1 MKTVVL
7 RRPGGPDVLEIVEGP
22 VPVPGPGEIVIRS
35 RAIGVSRPDILI
47 REGRYSWMP
56 PLPASPG
63 SELSGIID
71 AIGPGVSSLHV
82 GQAVL
87 VSARDLPVRGG
98 CYTEAICVPASAAY
112 ALPTGVDFDQ
122 AVVLPTYL
130 VAYAMLDMFEPL
142 ERLKSIFVA
151 GVAGGIGGA
160 LAELANDRGLT
171 VVGSVGSAEREA
183 YARKAG
189 VHHIVNYREE
199 DVIARILALTD
210 NRGVDVAF
218 DHIVGSNFT
227 ALFGALADFGT
238 LVFYNVHGQP
248 PGADV
253 FEEMCRLSTKS
264 LALRCFNIHTYDH
277 HRDKRRQMTR
287 ALIDLLAQHRINPR
301 VGLRLP
307 LSEAAKAQILLGQ
320 GSVSGKIV
328 LYP

>member
-7 RRPGGPDVLEIVEGP
+7 RQPGGPDVLEMVEGP
-22 VPVPGPGEIVIRS
+22 MPVPGPGEVVIRS

-71 AIGPGVSSLHV
+71 AIGPGVSALQV
-82 GQAVL
+82 GQAAL

-112 ALPTGVDFDQ
+112 ALPAGVDFDQ

-130 VAYAMLDMFEPL
+130 VAYAMLEMFEMS
-142 ERLKSIFVA
+142 RLKSIFVT

-160 LAELANDRGLT
+160 LAELAKDRGLM
-171 VVGSVGSAEREA
+171 VIGSVGSAAREA
-183 YARKAG
+183 YARAAG
-189 VHHIVNYREE
+189 VDHIVNYRDE
-199 DVIARILALTD
+199 DVVARTLALTD
-210 NRGVDVAF
+210 GRGVDAAF
-218 DHIVGSNFT
+218 DHIVGPHF
-227 ALFGALADFGT
+227 AKLFGALADFGT
-238 LVFYNVHGQP
+238 LVYYNVHNQP
-248 PGADV
+248 PDADV
-253 FEEMCRLSTKS
+253 YQEMSRLSTKS

-277 HRDKRRQMTR
+277 HRDQRQQMTR
-287 ALIDLLAQHRINPR
+287 AIIELLAQRRINPR

-307 LSEAAKAQILLGQ
+307 LSDAAKAQTLLEQ

-328 LYP
+328 LHP

>member
-7 RRPGGPDVLEIVEGP
+7 RQPGGPDVLEIVEGP
-22 VPVPGPGEIVIRS
+22 MPVPGPGEVVIRS

-71 AIGPGVSSLHV
+71 AIGSGVSSLLV

-98 CYTEAICVPASAAY
+98 CYTEAICVPSGAAY
-112 ALPTGVDFDQ
+112 ALPAGVDFDQ

-130 VAYAMLDMFEPL
+130 VAYAMLEMFET
-142 ERLKSIFVA
+142 ERLNSIFVA

-160 LAELANDRGLT
+160 LAELAKDRGL
-171 VVGSVGSAEREA
+171 VVIGSVGSAEREA
-183 YARKAG
+183 YARTAG
-189 VHHIVNYREE
+189 VDYIVNYREE
-199 DVIARILALTD
+199 DVVARILALTD
-210 NRGVDVAF
+210 GRGVDAAF
-218 DHIVGSNFT
+218 DHIVGPNFT
-227 ALFGALADFGT
+227 ALFRSLADFGT
-238 LVFYNVHGQP
+238 LVFYNVHNQP
-248 PGADV
+248 PDADV
-253 FEEMCRLSTKS
+253 YEEMSRLSTKS

-277 HRDKRRQMTR
+277 HRDKRQQMTR
-287 ALIDLLAQHRINPR
+287 MLINLLAQRRINPR

-307 LSEAAKAQILLGQ
+307 LSEAAKAQALLEQ

>member
-7 RRPGGPDVLEIVEGP
+7 RRPGGPDVLEMVEGP
-22 VPVPGPGEIVIRS
+22 MPVPGAGEVVIRS

-63 SELSGIID
+63 SELSGIVD
-71 AIGPGVSSLHV
+71 AIGPGVSSLQV

-98 CYTEAICVPASAAY
+98 CYTEAICVPADAAY
-112 ALPTGVDFDQ
+112 ALPAGVDFDQ

-130 VAYAMLDMFEPL
+130 VAYAMLEMFET
-142 ERLKSIFVA
+142 ERLKSIFVT

-160 LAELANDRGLT
+160 IAELARDRGLK
-171 VVGSVGSAEREA
+171 VIGSVGSAERDA
-183 YARKAG
+183 CARAAG
-189 VHHIVNYREE
+189 VDHTVNHRED
-199 DVIARILALTD
+199 DVVARILALTGG
-210 NRGVDVAF
+210 RGVDAAF
-218 DHIVGSNFT
+218 DHIVGPNFA

-238 LVFYNVHGQP
+238 LVFYNVHNQP
-248 PGADV
+248 PDADV
-253 FEEMCRLSTKS
+253 FDELCRLSTRS
-264 LALRCFNIHTYDH
+264 LALRCFNIHTYDR
-277 HRDKRRQMTR
+277 HRDTRRRMTR
-287 ALIDLLAQHRINPR
+287 TLIDLLAERRINPR

-307 LSEAAKAQILLGQ
+307 LAEAARAQILLEQ

-328 LYP
+328 LHP

>member
-7 RRPGGPDVLEIVEGP
+7 RQPGGPDVLEIVEGP
-22 VPVPGPGEIVIRS
+22 MPVPGPGEVVIRS

-71 AIGPGVSSLHV
+71 AIGSGVSSLQV

-98 CYTEAICVPASAAY
+98 CYTEAICVPSGAAY
-112 ALPTGVDFDQ
+112 ALPAGVDFDQ

-130 VAYAMLDMFEPL
+130 VAYAMLEMFET
-142 ERLKSIFVA
+142 ERLNSIFVA

-160 LAELANDRGLT
+160 LAELAKDRGL
-171 VVGSVGSAEREA
+171 VVIGSVGSAEREA
-183 YARKAG
+183 YARTAG
-189 VHHIVNYREE
+189 VDYIVNYREE
-199 DVIARILALTD
+199 DVVARILALTD
-210 NRGVDVAF
+210 GRGVDAAF
-218 DHIVGSNFT
+218 DHIVGPNFT
-227 ALFGALADFGT
+227 ALFRSLADFGT
-238 LVFYNVHGQP
+238 LVFYNVHNQP
-248 PGADV
+248 PDADV

-277 HRDKRRQMTR
+277 HRDKRQQMTR
-287 ALIDLLAQHRINPR
+287 MLINLLAQRRINPR

-307 LSEAAKAQILLGQ
+307 LSEAAKAQALLEQ